1 MSYLK
6 LYLRKLYHNTIGR
19 IVYHLKLYIYWSKIP
34 LKIEKIRNKNEITV
48 LFVNSTLTS
57 WKTEM
62 LYKAMLEHPRFDPI
76 IGIST
81 NRHALWAKPELISY
95 LNQHH
100 YFFVDL
106 DSNSKGIKEVKPDLI
121 FYSSPYE
128 EDYSVGHYFSNNLDY
143 VFCGVDYCFNITK
156 HVAHVVHPW
165 YDYCWQFYVEHKDV
179 AIRKQELLGN
189 RARNIKVTGVPLQDA
204 LLRDKA
210 LFLDPWKDKTG
221 KKRIIYAPHHSFK
234 GSNGEGIEFATFME
248 YGELMLE
255 LAKKY
260 QDQITIAF
268 KPHGILYDK
277 LLVAW
282 GRERTDAYY
291 KSWEQLSNTQ
301 FVTGEYMGLF
311 KYSDAIIHDCASFIL
326 EYLYIDKPSMY
337 LVSDTNSF
345 EQMFDFVQKG
355 VDCYIQAHSSN
366 DIEMFIKSVIDE
378 KDIKKDMR
386 EVYIKENLLPPGGG
400 NACNNIINCILNG

>member
-1 MSYLK
+1 M
-6 LYLRKLYHNTIGR
+6 
-19 IVYHLKLYIYWSKIP
+19 YWRGLPKKVKV
-34 LKIEKIRNKNEITV
+34 LRNKEEIKV

-57 WKTEM
+57 WKTELLYRSM
-62 LYKAMLEHPRFDPI
+62 LNHRRFAPV
-76 IGIST
+76 IGVST
-81 NRHALWAKPELISY
+81 NRNYSWAKPELINY
-95 LNQHH
+95 LSKQEY
-100 YFFVDL
+100 YFIDL
-106 DSNSKGIKEVKPDLI
+106 DKSTDSIKSINPDI
-121 FYSSPYE
+121 IIYSSPYE
-128 EDYSVGHYFSNNLDY
+128 DDYSEGHYFSNNLDY
-143 VFCGVDYCFNITK
+143 IFCGVEYCFNITN
-156 HVAHVVHPW
+156 HVAHMVHPW

-189 RARNIKVTGVPLQDA
+189 RARNIKVTGVPIQDT
-204 LLRDKA
+204 LLLDKSA
-210 LFLDPWKDKTG
+210 FSDPWKDKTG

-277 LLVAW
+277 LLIVW
-282 GRERTDAYY
+282 GKERTDAYY

-301 FVTGEYMGLF
+301 LETGDYMGLF

-345 EQMFDFVQKG
+345 EQMFNFVQKG
-355 VDCYIQAHSSN
+355 VDCYVQAHSSN
-366 DIEMFIKSVIDE
+366 DIEMFIKMVIEGQDVN
-378 KDIKKDMR
+378 KNKR
-386 EVYIKENLLPPGGG
+386 EVYIKENLLPPDGRS
-400 NACNNIINCILNG
+400 ACDNIINCILNG